1 MMKTILGGEG
11 GRAFSRESP
20 YRLRGPASD
29 ARLMD
34 LTNSRLFI
42 GVLLPPYSTVPSNM
56 SKAGGLA

>member
-11 GRAFSRESP
+11 ERTFFLEDG
-20 YRLRGPASD
+20 YRLRGTASD

-42 GVLLPPYSTVPSNM
+42 GVLLPAYSTVPGNM
-56 SKAGGLA
+56 SKAGGFP

>member
-1 MMKTILGGEG
+1 MMKTMLGGEG
-11 GRAFSRESP
+11 ERAFSRESR

-42 GVLLPPYSTVPSNM
+42 GVLLPAYSTVPRKM
-56 SKAGGLA
+56 SKAGGFA

>member
-1 MMKTILGGEG
+1 MMTTILGGDGE
-11 GRAFSRESP
+11 RDFSRENR
-20 YRLRGPASD
+20 YWLRGPASD

-42 GVLLPPYSTVPSNM
+42 GVLLPAYSTALRNM

>member
-1 MMKTILGGEG
+1 MMKTILGGEEE
-11 GRAFSRESP
+11 RAFSRENR

-42 GVLLPPYSTVPSNM
+42 GVLLPAYSTALRNM
-56 SKAGGLA
+56 SKAGGRA

>member
-1 MMKTILGGEG
+1 MMKTILGGEEE
-11 GRAFSRESP
+11 RAFSRENR

-42 GVLLPPYSTVPSNM
+42 GVLLPAYSTARRYMSN
-56 SKAGGLA
+56 AG

>member
-1 MMKTILGGEG
+1 MMKTMLGGEG
-11 GRAFSRESP
+11 ERGFSRESR

-42 GVLLPPYSTVPSNM
+42 GVLLPAYSTAPRNM
-56 SKAGGLA
+56 SNSGGLA

>member
-1 MMKTILGGEG
+1 MMKTMLGGEAE
-11 GRAFSRESP
+11 RALSRESG

-42 GVLLPPYSTVPSNM
+42 GVLLPAYSTVAGNM
-56 SKAGGLA
+56 SKA

>member
-11 GRAFSRESP
+11 ERAFPLESR

-42 GVLLPPYSTVPSNM
+42 GVLLPAYSTVPWNV

>member
-11 GRAFSRESP
+11 ERAFSRESR
-20 YRLRGPASD
+20 YRLRGPASE

-42 GVLLPPYSTVPSNM
+42 CVLLLAYSIVSRNGSN
-56 SKAGGLA
+56 AG